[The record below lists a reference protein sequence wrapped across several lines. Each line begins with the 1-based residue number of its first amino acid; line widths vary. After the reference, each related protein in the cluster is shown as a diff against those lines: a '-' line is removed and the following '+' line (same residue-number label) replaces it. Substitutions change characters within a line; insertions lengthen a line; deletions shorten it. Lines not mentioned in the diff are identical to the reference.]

1 MSLTV
6 DVRHRLGRF
15 ALDAAFESTGRLT
28 ALFGPSGAGKSSLV
42 NIVGGLIRPADGRV
56 LVDGTTLIDTRR
68 GVFLPP
74 HRRRLGYI
82 FQEGRLFPH
91 LSVRQNLLYGRWFAP
106 RGERHASL
114 DSVIEMLGIG
124 RLLDRR
130 PDSLSGGEKQRV
142 AIGRALLAAPRLL
155 LMDEPLASLDAA
167 RKAEILPY
175 IERLR
180 DEAGIPIV
188 YVSHS
193 VSEVVRLATWVVV
206 MADGKVAAA
215 GPPRDLMSRLDLLA
229 LVGGPEAGVVIEAS
243 VSVHDDV
250 DQLTRLASAAGELVV
265 PRLLLERGTPVRVRI
280 RARDVMLAREAPTGL
295 SALNVLAARVAEIGA
310 PDGAVVDVK
319 LDCGGELLIARVT
332 RRSVGRLGLAPGR
345 PVFAVLK
352 SIAFDMRTMS
362 EAPRPRSAD
371 D

>member
-1 MSLTV
+1 
-6 DVRHRLGRF
+6 
-15 ALDAAFESTGRLT
+15 
-28 ALFGPSGAGKSSLV
+28 
-42 NIVGGLIRPADGRV
+42 
-56 LVDGTTLIDTRR
+56 
-68 GVFLPP
+68 
-74 HRRRLGYI
+74 
-82 FQEGRLFPH
+82 
-91 LSVRQNLLYGRWFAP
+91 
-106 RGERHASL
+106 
-114 DSVIEMLGIG
+114 
-124 RLLDRR
+124 
-130 PDSLSGGEKQRV
+130 
-142 AIGRALLAAPRLL
+142 
-155 LMDEPLASLDAA
+155 
-167 RKAEILPY
+167 
-175 IERLR
+175 
-180 DEAGIPIV
+180 
-188 YVSHS
+188 
-193 VSEVVRLATWVVV
+193 VVRLATWVVV